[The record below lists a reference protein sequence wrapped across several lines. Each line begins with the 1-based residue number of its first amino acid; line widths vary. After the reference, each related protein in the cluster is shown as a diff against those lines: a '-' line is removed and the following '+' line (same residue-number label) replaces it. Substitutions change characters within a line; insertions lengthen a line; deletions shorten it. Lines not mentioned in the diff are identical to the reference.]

1 MTIFL
6 TQLVV
11 FGPIHVFLQLSSIGL
26 IGRKWASAHLEN
38 YDFQEVFLPKANSIR
53 TEQEGAAYSCFYKVV
68 FYWGIH
74 VFFPISWIGLSGSHR
89 AHLPLKTMICT
100 YYSFQKV
107 TQLKEGNNVFNAH
120 ASNIDGFPLRD
131 ICVSSTNLKRPTWNN
146 MTLPQARNLW
156 CSESICFKNY
166 SILPGKECCRS
177 FCF

>member
-1 MTIFL
+1 LEENEPLPTLKTMIFRKYSFPKL
-6 TQLVV
+6 IP
-11 FGPIHVFLQLSSIGL
+11 FALSKKEL
-26 IGRKWASAHLEN
+26 HTRA
-38 YDFQEVFLPKANSIR
+38 FTR
-53 TEQEGAAYSCFYKVV
+53 MV